1 MRDDGLLGI
10 AVLGSTG
17 SIGTQTLDVIAAHPD
32 RFRAV
37 SLAAGLNRALLQ
49 EQAHRFQPKLVALDD
64 DGAPP
69 DCGDATF
76 ASGVEGLT
84 ACAVDDEVDIVVVGT
99 SGIAAL
105 PAVVAA
111 IAAGKVIALANKES
125 LVCAADVILPLV
137 ERYAADIRPVDSEHS
152 AIWQCLGSLSRPDLR
167 SLTITASGGPFRTW
181 DADRMATITPKDA
194 LAHPTWSMGGKIT
207 IDSATLVNKGL
218 EVIEAH
224 HLFGVAYDDIAVV
237 VHPQSIVHSLVEF
250 RDGSTLAQLSN
261 PDMRLPIQLAL
272 TWPEHVDLETRRL
285 SLAEL
290 GRLDFEPP
298 DLGRFPALG
307 LCIEAGLRGG
317 SLPAVLSA
325 VDEVAVAAFLEGRL
339 SFLAIAETIELV
351 LSRHDG
357 SAIASLDDVRAVD
370 SWARHTADQTI
381 RRRSA

>member
-1 MRDDGLLGI
+1 M
-10 AVLGSTG
+10 
-17 SIGTQTLDVIAAHPD
+17 
-32 RFRAV
+32 
-37 SLAAGLNRALLQ
+37 
-49 EQAHRFQPKLVALDD
+49 DD
-64 DGAPP
+64 D
-69 DCGDATF
+69 
-76 ASGVEGLT
+76 
-84 ACAVDDEVDIVVVGT
+84 VDLVVVAT

-111 IAAGKVIALANKES
+111 IEAGKIIALANKES

-181 DADRMATITPKDA
+181 DAGRMATITPADA

-224 HLFGVAYDDIAVV
+224 LLFGVAYDDIAVV

-261 PDMRLPIQLAL
+261 PDKRLPIQLAM
-272 TWPEHVDLETRRL
+272 TWPDHVDLETRRL
-285 SLAEL
+285 SLTEL
-290 GRLDFEPP
+290 GHLDFESP
-298 DLGRFPALG
+298 DLGRFPALR
-307 LCIEAGLRGG
+307 LCIEAGRRGG
-317 SLPAVLSA
+317 SFPAALSA

-339 SFLAIAETIELV
+339 SFLAIAETIEQV

-357 SAIASLDDVRAVD
+357 GAVTSLDDVRAVD
-370 SWARHTADQTI
+370 SWARRTAGEAI